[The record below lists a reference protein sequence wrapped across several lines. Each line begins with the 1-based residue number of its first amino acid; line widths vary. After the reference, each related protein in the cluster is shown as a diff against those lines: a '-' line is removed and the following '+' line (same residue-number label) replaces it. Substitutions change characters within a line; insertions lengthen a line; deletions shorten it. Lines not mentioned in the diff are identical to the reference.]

1 MRYHTNMKKT
11 RLQNNG
17 AISNTPLA
25 LLGGITAEEFLT
37 EYWQKKPLLI
47 RNAISDFQGLLSPD
61 ELAGLA
67 CEEDVQSRLISFD
80 AKHWVVEQGPFNEA
94 RFSQLPE
101 QGWTLLVQELNHHL
115 QDGAQLLKQF
125 NFIPYARLDDL
136 MVSYAP
142 DGGGVGPHF
151 DSYDVFLLQ
160 GMGQRLWRISEQ
172 NDLSL
177 QEGAPLRILKNFNTE
192 QEWILSPGDML
203 YLPPHV
209 AHWGIAVG
217 ECMTYSIGFR
227 APSAQEFGVGF
238 LNYLQEHKS
247 LTGQYHDPDLDF
259 QSEPAE
265 ISDSMI
271 TKVSRMLEGLKWNDK
286 VVGDFIGHYLT
297 EPKVHVYFDVPT
309 QLVSLDVFKNTMM
322 KIGIKL
328 SLKSQMLFNEQ
339 NIYLNGDKIDFEVQC
354 LESLKLLANHRMLDS
369 NHCHVIVN
377 DHPTLIT
384 LFFDWYQTGYLTFLE
399 E

>member
-1 MRYHTNMKKT
+1 MRYYTNMKKT
-11 RLQNNG
+11 SLHNSVSASTNY
-17 AISNTPLA
+17 LA
-25 LLGGITAEEFLT
+25 LLGGISAEEFLS

-67 CEEDVQSRLISFD
+67 CEEDVQSRLISFN
-80 AKHWVVEQGPFNEA
+80 AKRWELEQGPFNEV
-94 RFSQLPE
+94 RFSELPE
-101 QGWTLLVQELNHHL
+101 HGWTLLVQELNHHL
-115 QDGAQLLKQF
+115 QDAANLLKQF

-172 NDLSL
+172 DDLSL
-177 QEGAPLRILKNFNTE
+177 EEGAPLRILKNFNTE

-217 ECMTYSIGFR
+217 ECMTYSVGFR
-227 APSAQEFGVGF
+227 APSAQEFGVEF
-238 LNYLQEHKS
+238 LNYLQERKT
-247 LTGQYHDPDLDF
+247 LTGQYHDPDLEF
-259 QSEPAE
+259 QSEPAQ
-265 ISDSMI
+265 ISASMI
-271 TKVSRMLEGLKWNDK
+271 AKVGQMLEGIKWNDED
-286 VVGDFIGHYLT
+286 VGDFIGQYLT

-309 QLVSLDVFKNTMM
+309 QLMSLDVFKNKMM

-328 SLKSQMLFNEQ
+328 SLKSQMLFNAG
-339 NIYLNGDKIDFEVQC
+339 NIYLNGEKIDFEHEC
-354 LESLKLLANHRMLDS
+354 LECIKMLANNRILDS
-369 NHCHVIVN
+369 NDCYEIVN
-377 DHPTLIT
+377 DYPTLIT
-384 LFFDWYQTGYLTFLE
+384 LFFDWYQTGYLTFLDE
-399 E
+399 